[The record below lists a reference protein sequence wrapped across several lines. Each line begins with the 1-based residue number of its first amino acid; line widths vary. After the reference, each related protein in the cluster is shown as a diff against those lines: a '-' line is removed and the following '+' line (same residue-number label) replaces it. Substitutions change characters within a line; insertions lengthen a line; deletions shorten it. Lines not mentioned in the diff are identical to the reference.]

1 MKKLTLVLTL
11 LLMFAIPA
19 AAQQLRVKGNR
30 TPLRAEPSTAST
42 ALTYYQM
49 GTTLEALEFMNG
61 WYKVRD
67 PQTKVEGF
75 ILATLVEVLAGPGA
89 VRRAPDRPGARTPLK
104 PAARLVLDVSGVWM
118 TASDSFKAV
127 ADSNMRMQYGG
138 GLQIVNLWKGLY
150 AEATAGWSRLSG
162 SRVFVYEGTVYDLG
176 IPATMTF
183 YPIDA
188 GGGWRFRHSRKV
200 HSYLG
205 GGVEFL
211 KYKEES
217 DFANAEDNV
226 DEVFTGYYAT
236 GGVEV
241 LLSKWLHLRG
251 EVRYTGVPDAL
262 GAGGVS
268 ADFGETD
275 LGGVAVAVKLAI
287 GK

>member
-1 MKKLTLVLTL
+1 MKKLTLVLAL

-30 TPLRAEPSTAST
+30 TPLRGEPSTAST

-89 VRRAPDRPGARTPLK
+89 VRPAPDRPPARTPPK
-104 PAARLVLDVSGVWM
+104 PGARLVLDVAGVWM
-118 TASDSFKAV
+118 TASESFKAV
-127 ADSNMRMQYGG
+127 ADSDMRVQYGG
-138 GLQIVNLWKGLY
+138 GLQIVDLWKGLY
-150 AEATAGWSRLSG
+150 AEVTVGWSRLSG
-162 SRVFVYEGTVYDLG
+162 SRVFVYEGAVYDLG

-188 GGGWRFRHSRKV
+188 GGGWRFRHGRKL

-241 LLSKWLHLRG
+241 LLARWLHLRG
-251 EVRYTGVPDAL
+251 EVRYTGVPNAL